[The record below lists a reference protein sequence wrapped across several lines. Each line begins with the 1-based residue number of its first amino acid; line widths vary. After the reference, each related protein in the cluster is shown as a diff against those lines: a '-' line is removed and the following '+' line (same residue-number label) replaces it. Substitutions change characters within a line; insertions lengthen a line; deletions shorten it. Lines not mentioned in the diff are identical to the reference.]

1 VAGFIVRRLLL
12 VIPLGIGVTL
22 VAFFITN
29 TIPAD
34 PILTLLGD
42 KTSTENPAAVALYRH
57 QWGFDQPLPVRYLI
71 YLEHVAHGDLG
82 NSIVTRRPVMQD
94 IRDFWPATA
103 ELAIFAIAFAII
115 VGVPLGVVAAVHH
128 GRIADS
134 LARFIALSG
143 SSIPVFWLALVA
155 LQIFYVQLKIAPS
168 VGRLDISLDPPQTI
182 TGLYTVDS
190 LLTGNMVDF
199 WNALAHLALPSM
211 VLGANI
217 MGLVSRMVR
226 DSLLRTLNS
235 DFVRT
240 ARSKGLPERRVI
252 YVHALRNALI
262 PTVTVV
268 GLLFAQ
274 LMSGAVLTETTFAWP
289 GLGRYL
295 AKAAMGLDFSAIVS
309 VTLLVALIFILVNLV
324 VDIGYGFLDPR
335 IRYS

>member
-1 VAGFIVRRLLL
+1 LLL
-12 VIPLGIGVTL
+12 VIPLGIGVTV
-22 VAFFITN
+22 VAFLITD

-42 KTSTENPAAVALYRH
+42 KTATENPTAVAIYRH
-57 QWGFDQPLPVRYLI
+57 EWGFDQPLPVRYVI
-71 YLEHVAHGDLG
+71 YLDHLVHGDLG
-82 NSIVTRRPVMQD
+82 RSVVTRRPVTQD

-103 ELAIFAIAFAII
+103 ELAIFAIAFAVL
-115 VGVPLGVVAAVHH
+115 VGVPLGVLAAVHH
-128 GRIADS
+128 GRLADAV
-134 LARFIALSG
+134 ARFIALSG

-155 LQIFYVQLKIAPS
+155 IQVFYVQLQIAPS
-168 VGRLDISLDPPQTI
+168 IGRLDIDLEPPQTI
-182 TGLYTVDS
+182 TGMYTVDS
-190 LLTGNMVDF
+190 LLTGNVTDF
-199 WNALAHLALPSM
+199 FNALAHLALPAI
-211 VLGANI
+211 VLGANV

-240 ARSKGLPERRVI
+240 ARSKGLPERRVV

-274 LMSGAVLTETTFAWP
+274 LLSGAVLTETTFAWP
-289 GLGRYL
+289 GLGRYI

-309 VTLLVALIFILVNLV
+309 VTLLVAFVFIVINLI
-324 VDIGYGFLDPR
+324 VDIGYGLLDPR

>member
-1 VAGFIVRRLLL
+1 MAGFIFRRLLL

-22 VAFFITN
+22 IAFLITN

-42 KTSTENPAAVALYRH
+42 KTATENPGAVALYRH

-71 YLEHVAHGDLG
+71 YIEHLAHGDLG
-82 NSIVTRRPVMQD
+82 NSIVTRRPVAQD
-94 IRDFWPATA
+94 VRDFWPATA
-103 ELAIFAIAFAII
+103 ELAMFAIAFAIL

-128 GRIADS
+128 GGIADS
-134 LARFIALSG
+134 LARFVALSG

-155 LQIFYVQLKIAPS
+155 LQIFYVRLQIAPS
-168 VGRLDISLDPPQTI
+168 VGRLDIGLDPPQTI

-199 WNALAHLALPSM
+199 WNALAHLALPAM
-211 VLGANI
+211 VLGANV

-240 ARSKGLPERRVI
+240 ARSKGLSERRIV

-295 AKAAMGLDFSAIVS
+295 AQAAMGLDFSAIVS
-309 VTLLVALIFILVNLV
+309 VTLLVAFIFIFVNLF
-324 VDIGYGFLDPR
+324 VDIGYGLLDPR
-335 IRYS
+335 IRFS

>member
-1 VAGFIVRRLLL
+1 MTAFILRRLLL

-22 VAFFITN
+22 VAFLITD

-42 KTSTENPAAVALYRH
+42 KTATENPSAVALYRH
-57 QWGFDQPLPVRYLI
+57 QWGFDQPLPIRYVI
-71 YLEHVAHGDLG
+71 YLEHLAHGDMG
-82 NSIVTRRPVMQD
+82 NSIVTRRPVLQD
-94 IRDFWPATA
+94 VRDFWPATA
-103 ELAIFAIAFAII
+103 ELAIFAVAFAVL
-115 VGVPLGVVAAVHH
+115 VGVPLGVIAAVHH
-128 GRIADS
+128 GRLADNV
-134 LARFIALSG
+134 ARFVALSG

-155 LQIFYVQLKIAPS
+155 IQIFYVQLQVAPS
-168 VGRLDISLDPPQTI
+168 IGRLDIDLDPPRTI

-190 LLTGNMVDF
+190 LLTGNWTDF
-199 WNALAHLALPSM
+199 GNALAHLALPAM
-211 VLGANI
+211 VLGANV

-240 ARSKGLPERRVI
+240 ARSKGLSERRVV

-268 GLLFAQ
+268 GLVFAQ

-309 VTLLVALIFILVNLV
+309 VTLLVAFIFIAVNLV
-324 VDIGYGFLDPR
+324 VDVGYALLDPR